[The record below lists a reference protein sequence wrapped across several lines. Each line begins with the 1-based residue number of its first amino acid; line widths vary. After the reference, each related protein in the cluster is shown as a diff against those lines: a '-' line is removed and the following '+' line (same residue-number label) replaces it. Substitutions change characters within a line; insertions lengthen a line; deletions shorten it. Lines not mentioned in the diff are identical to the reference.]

1 MATRRMFTKSVTDDD
16 HFMEMSSSAQAL
28 YLHLSMA
35 ADDDGFCN
43 QVSASMFKAHASV
56 SDLETL
62 LKCRYIY
69 QFENGVIVI
78 KHWRMANALR
88 KDRYTQTRFKE
99 ELSLLTLEANGAY
112 TVDDNVA
119 EKSGY
124 NVVPKWLPDGCHV
137 VADCLPQVRVEEDS
151 VGKDR
156 LEEDISTGSK
166 EPVCRTS
173 DVRRIVAAWNAT
185 GLTQVMKV
193 TAETKR
199 GRALKARIRENGVDG
214 VLKAIENVKNSPF
227 LKGKNKRG
235 FVASFDWLITSPDNF
250 QKTLEGNYTQEFIPE
265 NDAPAVD
272 HASEAYQIA
281 QYLAKEK
288 ARDNPGRAQPTEA
301 EMQKQA
307 TALNELHEQNGV
319 AWETVDNVLYFA
331 LNSQWWGKKVQSTY
345 DLKRYFNEIFADMV
359 KEQGAVKE

>member
-69 QFENGVIVI
+69 QFENGVIVV

-124 NVVPKWLPDGCHV
+124 NVVPKWLPDGCQE
-137 VADCLPQVRVEEDS
+137 VAACLPQVRLGEDS

-156 LEEDISTGSK
+156 LDISTGSK

-173 DVRRIVAAWNAT
+173 DVRRVIEAWNDT
-185 GLTQVMKV
+185 GLTQVTKI
-193 TAETKR
+193 TADTNR
-199 GRALKARIRENGVDG
+199 GRMLKARIRENGVDG
-214 VLKAIENVKNSPF
+214 VLKAIENVKNSTF
-227 LKGKNKRG
+227 LKGQNNRG
-235 FVASFDWLITSPDNF
+235 FEATFDWFVKPNNF
-250 QKTLEGNYTQEFIPE
+250 LKVLEGNYT
-265 NDAPAVD
+265 DKKAVETD
-272 HASEAYQIA
+272 WRTSEAYQIA
-281 QYLAKEK
+281 EYLAREK
-288 ARDNPGRAQPTEA
+288 AKDNPGRAWPTDA
-301 EMQKQA
+301 EMQRQA
-307 TALNELHEQNGV
+307 AVLEELHTQSGV
-319 AWETVDNVLYFA
+319 EWDTIDNVLYFA
-331 LNSQWWGKKVQSTY
+331 LNSQWWSKKVQSAH
-345 DLKRYFNEIFADMV
+345 DLKWHFNEIYEDMT
-359 KEQGAVKE
+359 KEQGAVKEE

>member
-1 MATRRMFTKSVTDDD
+1 MYHQFDIDVAKEIGIVPAIILNNLYWWIDKNRANERHFYDGYYWTYNSRKAFAEQFPYLNEKKIGYAIQKLVDEGYVITGNYNKSTYNRTLWYAITEKGYSILQNCQMHFPKLSNGSDKNVKPIPDINTDINTD
-16 HFMEMSSSAQAL
+16 S
-28 YLHLSMA
+28 
-35 ADDDGFCN
+35 CT
-43 QVSASMFKAHASV
+43 VSN
-56 SDLETL
+56 ET
-62 LKCRYIY
+62 
-69 QFENGVIVI
+69 
-78 KHWRMANALR
+78 
-88 KDRYTQTRFKE
+88 
-99 ELSLLTLEANGAY
+99 
-112 TVDDNVA
+112 
-119 EKSGY
+119 
-124 NVVPKWLPDGCHV
+124 
-137 VADCLPQVRVEEDS
+137 
-151 VGKDR
+151 
-156 LEEDISTGSK
+156 
-166 EPVCRTS
+166 VCRTS
-173 DVRRIVAAWNAT
+173 DVRRIVAAWNDT

-199 GRALKARIRENGVDG
+199 GRALKARIRENGVEG

-265 NDAPAVD
+265 NDAPTVD
-272 HASEAYQIA
+272 HGSEAYQIA

-301 EMQKQA
+301 GMQKQA
-307 TALNELHEQNGV
+307 VALNELHEQNGV
-319 AWETVDNVLYFA
+319 AWDTIDNVLYFA

>member
-137 VADCLPQVRVEEDS
+137 VADCLPQDRLGKDS
-151 VGKDR
+151 VGEDR

-173 DVRRIVAAWNAT
+173 DVRRIVAAWNDT

-199 GRALKARIRENGVDG
+199 GRALKARIRENGVAG

-250 QKTLEGNYTQEFIPE
+250 QKTLEGNYTQEFVPE
-265 NDAPAVD
+265 NDSPAVG

-281 QYLAKEK
+281 EYLAQEK
-288 ARDNPGRAQPTEA
+288 AKDNPGRAQPTEA

-307 TALNELHEQNGV
+307 VALNELHEQNGV